1 VARGEGGTGREACA
15 HFALSCVS
23 AIFSASSSRL
33 RAAAFCSSAL
43 TSACAACS
51 FCSSCSML
59 AELTLLDY
67 GKVIAP
73 RMPVVNPV
81 AAVAQTTGE
90 R

>member
-1 VARGEGGTGREACA
+1 
-15 HFALSCVS
+15 
-23 AIFSASSSRL
+23 
-33 RAAAFCSSAL
+33 
-43 TSACAACS
+43 
-51 FCSSCSML
+51 ML